1 MGQSRE
7 LSPYR
12 WVIEG
17 LLILAL
23 LSQTLVWLAP
33 AAILPPI
40 AKDLGISLKSGGLI
54 ISVIALFIALFSFGG
69 ALIVE
74 NIGVLRTMLFG
85 VWLMAVGAVLSG
97 YVAGFGAL
105 LGCRVVE
112 GLGFGLMIAPTG
124 ALVVEWFGEKE
135 WPYINTVNYACSYAG
150 IAVAFGLTTSLY
162 SRLQSWHSAM
172 LVYGG
177 AVAIVALAWT
187 VFGRESSRVG
197 ADDELSTDAPPA
209 EAGGAPLGEVFGMRP
224 VILVALAFSFA
235 MWVFQLY
242 TAFMPSFFVAYRGM
256 TLEEAGRVTS
266 ILPIAGIF
274 GAFGGGMLTTITGL
288 RKPFLWPVMTLMLLG
303 CVGSVLSPNAALLSI
318 SLVAFGVGASA
329 HLGAMATLVMELPD
343 MTPARVGAAL
353 ALVFGMGYAF
363 AFLSPVV
370 GGALAD
376 RFGLEAVLLGT
387 LVLQPVAIVSFLM
400 VPETGPGRVASAPAI
415 APGA

>member
-54 ISVIALFIALFSFGG
+54 ISIIALFIALFSFGG

-74 NIGVLRTMLFG
+74 RLGVLRTMIYG
-85 VWLMAVGAVLSG
+85 VWLMTAGAILSG
-97 YVAGFGAL
+97 YVAGFAAL

-112 GLGFGLMIAPTG
+112 GLGFGLMIAPAG

-135 WPYINTVNYACSYAG
+135 WPYINTVNYACSYVG
-150 IAVAFGLTTSLY
+150 IAIAFGLTASLY
-162 SRLQSWHSAM
+162 SKLQSWHSA
-172 LVYGG
+172 LLLYGG
-177 AVAIVALAWT
+177 VVALIAIAWT
-187 VFGRESSRVG
+187 VLGRESSRIG
-197 ADDELSTDAPPA
+197 ADEEISADAPPA
-209 EAGGAPLGEVFGMRP
+209 EGGAPIREVFAMRP
-224 VILVALAFSFA
+224 VILVALAFSAA

-256 TLEEAGRVTS
+256 TLDAAAHVTS
-266 ILPIAGIF
+266 ILPMAGIF
-274 GAFGGGMLTTITGL
+274 GAFGGGMLTTVTGL
-288 RKPFLWPVMTLMLLG
+288 RKPFLWPVMTLMLFG
-303 CVGSVLSPNAALLSI
+303 CIGSVLSPNAAMLTV
-318 SLVAFGVGASA
+318 SLIAFGVGASA

-353 ALVFGMGYAF
+353 ALVFGMGYGF

-387 LVLQPVAIVSFLM
+387 LVMQPVAIVSFLL
-400 VPETGPGRVASAPAI
+400 VPETGPGRIEPAPAI

>member
-40 AKDLGISLKSGGLI
+40 AKDLGISLKAGGLI
-54 ISVIALFIALFSFGG
+54 ISIIALFIAIFSFGG

-74 NIGVLRTMLFG
+74 RLGVLRTMIYG
-85 VWLMAVGAVLSG
+85 VWLMTAGAILSG
-97 YVAGFGAL
+97 YVAGFAAL

-112 GLGFGLMIAPTG
+112 GLGFGLMIAPAG

-135 WPYINTVNYACSYAG
+135 WPYINTVNYACSYVG
-150 IAVAFGLTTSLY
+150 IAIAFGLTASLY
-162 SRLQSWHSAM
+162 SKLQSWHSA
-172 LVYGG
+172 LLLYGG
-177 AVAIVALAWT
+177 VVALIAIAWT
-187 VFGRESSRVG
+187 VLGRESSRIG
-197 ADDELSTDAPPA
+197 ADEEISADAPPA
-209 EAGGAPLGEVFGMRP
+209 EGGAPIREVFAMRP
-224 VILVALAFSFA
+224 VILVALAFSAA

-256 TLEEAGRVTS
+256 TLDAAAHVTS
-266 ILPIAGIF
+266 ILPMAGIF
-274 GAFGGGMLTTITGL
+274 GAFGGGMLTTVTGL
-288 RKPFLWPVMTLMLLG
+288 RKPFLWPVMTLMLFG
-303 CVGSVLSPNAALLSI
+303 CIGSVLSPNAAMLTV
-318 SLVAFGVGASA
+318 SLIAFGVGASA

-353 ALVFGMGYAF
+353 ALVFGMGYGF

-387 LVLQPVAIVSFLM
+387 LVMQPVAIVSFLL
-400 VPETGPGRVASAPAI
+400 VPETGPGRIEPAPAI

>member
-17 LLILAL
+17 LLLLAL

-40 AKDLGISLKSGGLI
+40 AKDLGITLKSGGLI
-54 ISVIALFIALFSFGG
+54 ISIIALFIAIFSFGG
-69 ALIVE
+69 ALIAE
-74 NIGVLRTMLFG
+74 RLGVLRTMLYG
-85 VWLMAVGAVLSG
+85 VWLMAAGAILSG
-97 YVAGFGAL
+97 YVAGFVAL

-112 GLGFGLMIAPTG
+112 GLGFGLMVAPTG

-135 WPYINTVNYACSYAG
+135 WAYINTVNYSCSYAG
-150 IAVAFGLTTSLY
+150 IAVAFGLTASLY
-162 SRLQSWHSAM
+162 TRFGSWHGAM
-172 LVYGG
+172 IVYG
-177 AVAIVALAWT
+177 AVVAVVALLWT
-187 VFGRESSRVG
+187 VLGREPARTVAVEP
-197 ADDELSTDAPPA
+197 ADTDVPPA
-209 EAGGAPLGEVFGMRP
+209 QHGGAPLGEVFAMRP
-224 VILVALAFSFA
+224 VILVAMAFSFA

-242 TAFMPSFFVAYRGM
+242 TAFLPSFFVSYRGM
-256 TLEEAGRVTS
+256 TLDQAAHVTS

-274 GAFGGGMLTTITGL
+274 GAFGGGMLTTVTGL

-303 CVGSVLSPNAALLSI
+303 CIGSVLSPTAAMLSVA
-318 SLVAFGVGASA
+318 LVAFGVGASA

-353 ALVFGMGYAF
+353 ALVFGMGYGF

-376 RFGLEAVLLGT
+376 HFGLEAVLLET
-387 LVLQPVAIVSFLM
+387 LVMQPVAIVSFFLL
-400 VPETGPGRVASAPAI
+400 PETGPGRVQVAPAI